1 MYHESILDND
11 LYKFTMLWA
20 YLRKYPNV
28 KGRSRFISRDD
39 IEFPDGFAKE
49 LKKIVDSFRDIKLK
63 KDEKDFFMEKSRYLP
78 RAFFDFLEGYR
89 YDPTEVG
96 ISQEGHR
103 ISVNPVGYLYRKTL
117 WEVPLLA
124 TISELYFQ
132 MKGITPF
139 PDAPAGSNIT
149 TLATEVNKKK
159 AEALA
164 AIGAFYSEFGTRR
177 RYSSENQDKVI
188 GDMKQY
194 GKGNMLG
201 TSNVYYAKKHNLM
214 PMGTVAHEWYMMHA
228 ALFGYTMAN
237 QIASEAWVDVYEG
250 NLGIALPDT
259 FTTDVFLRTFST
271 KHAKLFDGLRQD
283 SYDPIV
289 FLEKII
295 THYKNLKINPTHKI
309 GFFSDNLN
317 SIEKVQRIRNA
328 TKDRIIDRYGF
339 GTWMTNDLG
348 VKPLNM
354 VIKLMAVNNGGG
366 WINTVK
372 LSDDP
377 MKNTGNRDTID
388 LCKQTLKIK

>member
-1 MYHESILDND
+1 
-11 LYKFTMLWA
+11 
-20 YLRKYPNV
+20 
-28 KGRSRFISRDD
+28 
-39 IEFPDGFAKE
+39 
-49 LKKIVDSFRDIKLK
+49 
-63 KDEKDFFMEKSRYLP
+63 
-78 RAFFDFLEGYR
+78 
-89 YDPTEVG
+89 
-96 ISQEGHR
+96 
-103 ISVNPVGYLYRKTL
+103 
-117 WEVPLLA
+117 
-124 TISELYFQ
+124 

-149 TLATEVNKKK
+149 ALATEVNKKK

-214 PMGTVAHEWYMMHA
+214 SMGTVAHEWYMMHA

-366 WINTVK
+366 WVNTVK